1 LEFQSVRCD
10 LQRFLLEKQMTLNT
24 ATEAPLFLKLEE
36 ISNKTKLGKSTILAW
51 ESQGRFPAA
60 VRLSPAFR
68 VWLESDVHNWMMSK
82 REEGAHIAA

>member
-1 LEFQSVRCD
+1 MKVD
-10 LQRFLLEKQMTLNT
+10 HP
-24 ATEAPLFLKLEE
+24 AEAPCFLKLEE

-68 VWLESDVHNWMMSK
+68 VWLEADVYKWMLAKHAEMAGNNATV
-82 REEGAHIAA
+82 EA

>member
-1 LEFQSVRCD
+1 MNIDSLS
-10 LQRFLLEKQMTLNT
+10 
-24 ATEAPLFLKLEE
+24 EAPRFLKLEE

-82 REEGAHIAA
+82 REEGTRVAV

>member
-1 LEFQSVRCD
+1 M
-10 LQRFLLEKQMTLNT
+10 QRFLLEKCMKVDYP
-24 ATEAPLFLKLEE
+24 AEAPCFLKLEE
-36 ISNKTKLGKSTILAW
+36 VSNKTKLGKSTILAW

-82 REEGAHIAA
+82 REEGARVAA

>member
-1 LEFQSVRCD
+1 
-10 LQRFLLEKQMTLNT
+10 MNT
-24 ATEAPLFLKLEE
+24 DSHTEAPRFLKLEE

-68 VWLESDVHNWMMSK
+68 VWLESDVNSWMMSK
-82 REEGAHIAA
+82 RDEGARIAA

>member
-1 LEFQSVRCD
+1 MNIDSLS
-10 LQRFLLEKQMTLNT
+10 
-24 ATEAPLFLKLEE
+24 EAPRFLKLEE

-82 REEGAHIAA
+82 REEGTRVAA